1 MSTKITWK
9 DRKAQTETQTHPFTE
24 ADFKRPFVLKLKLQG
39 NTEVT
44 FCHFLPSTCCPT
56 VVSCQGDFHSHR
68 RKPPSKVIS
77 CQGGCVQTSCQY
89 ILLWTISL
97 RCIYKGDILSSYAR
111 LTIIAF
117 DSFFICSVESRF
129 PISLFFNHF
138 FLSIPDGLTEHTSSV
153 SASPCFTFTQWR
165 TLLSWEL
172 SSTSKLLSSS
182 TGADGIKG
190 KGCSVT
196 NSFL

>member
-9 DRKAQTETQTHPFTE
+9 DGKTQPETQTHPSTE

-77 CQGGCVQTSCQY
+77 FQAGCVQTSCQY
-89 ILLWTISL
+89 ILLWTISFWN
-97 RCIYKGDILSSYAR
+97 IYKGHMLSSYSR
-111 LTIIAF
+111 LTIIV
-117 DSFFICSVESRF
+117 FFY
-129 PISLFFNHF
+129 LFSWK
-138 FLSIPDGLTEHTSSV
+138 SIPNQFYLYLRRVDWAHSV
-153 SASPCFTFTQWR
+153 
-165 TLLSWEL
+165 TLLYVYTVTHSP
-172 SSTSKLLSSS
+172 LL
-182 TGADGIKG
+182 GA
-190 KGCSVT
+190 S
-196 NSFL
+196 